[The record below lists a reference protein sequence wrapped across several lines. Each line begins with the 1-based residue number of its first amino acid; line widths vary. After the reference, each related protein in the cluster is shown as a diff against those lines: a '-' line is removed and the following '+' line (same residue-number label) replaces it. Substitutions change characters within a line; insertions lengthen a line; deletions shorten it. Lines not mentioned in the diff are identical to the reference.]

1 MPNSASSDFSG
12 EDALQHRIE
21 FRALGELVL
30 LDDLAGE
37 IARQHQLHL
46 AGDGLGVERGA
57 LLVALAVRPQE
68 HVLAPVD
75 QDARFGLVARRD
87 HIDRGERYHQRQH
100 RRNDDPAPLAHQRL
114 AERMQIEIAGLRMR
128 PTGFGAEGAGLG
140 HRPAAPPALSL
151 PARQNAKRIAHSRGR
166 KLLPPRT
173 RADYTPLWLPLG

>member
-1 MPNSASSDFSG
+1 MPNRASSDFSG
-12 EDALQHRIE
+12 DKPLQHRIE
-21 FRALGELVL
+21 FRPLGELVL

-46 AGDGLGVERGA
+46 AGHRLGIERGA

-75 QDARFGLVARRD
+75 QDARFGLVAGRD
-87 HIDRGERYHQRQH
+87 QVDRGERDHQRQH
-100 RRNDDPAPLAHQRL
+100 RRDDDPAPLAHQRL

-128 PTGFGAEGAGLG
+128 RRGFGAEGAGLAIARCTTG
-140 HRPAAPPALSL
+140 LSL

-166 KLLPPRT
+166 NCFHSNP
-173 RADYTPLWLPLG
+173 ADYTPLWLPLG